1 MRRMSCWCGSHHG
14 SHHGSHRASPI
25 AHPTS
30 RIPSLPFPSLR
41 FPSLPFP
48 SFPSLR
54 FPSHGPTCSTPH
66 PHTSTHRRPIPH
78 GTSRIPSPPLSPP
91 SPSPPMLNT
100 THTHTSIHPHTS
112 IYPLTSFLPLT
123 SIHPHTSIHPPSSI
137 HPQTGE
143 ACVNNQR
150 IRAEWDYSRQR
161 DAPSLVLDR
170 HGLRCA
176 NPDDES
182 TCPKARRC
190 VVGGGCHTDQPDWSD
205 PAVLADPNIGWGERA
220 VPFLDPTV
228 RRDWKY
234 VGDDYPWT
242 SVDWGIAPTSRATG

>member
-1 MRRMSCWCGSHHG
+1 MGSVERRIRGIVPPNQGIVGHTVTGGLRYCK
-14 SHHGSHRASPI
+14 AAATFTTE
-25 AHPTS
+25 AHYYS
-30 RIPSLPFPSLR
+30 EKDV
-41 FPSLPFP
+41 
-48 SFPSLR
+48 
-54 FPSHGPTCSTPH
+54 
-66 PHTSTHRRPIPH
+66 
-78 GTSRIPSPPLSPP
+78 
-91 SPSPPMLNT
+91 ML
-100 THTHTSIHPHTS
+100 
-112 IYPLTSFLPLT
+112 
-123 SIHPHTSIHPPSSI
+123 
-137 HPQTGE
+137 TGE